1 VRARALFP
9 SCASA
14 LTEGTGGGS
23 WGASVGYHGLSRGTS
38 HGHGHGAGPIMH
50 AIDSAEHKAN
60 LALAQV
66 CPSWPRFIAAC
77 AVLEASLTDI
87 ADWLPSR
94 RLACFT
100 GREMAGLVRALFEES
115 PKRQAILQSVD
126 EMSS

>member
-1 VRARALFP
+1 
-9 SCASA
+9 
-14 LTEGTGGGS
+14 
-23 WGASVGYHGLSRGTS
+23 
-38 HGHGHGAGPIMH
+38 MH

-66 CPSWPRFIAAC
+66 CPSWPRFIAMC

-115 PKRQAILQSVD
+115 PKRHAILQSVD